1 MGYPPVHIISHF
13 NLITFDMIVRVT
25 RHMLPHQVNRP
36 FFFVFVF
43 VMHDDL
49 CNKQRLL
56 EVVKTME
63 TLVHA
68 NTCARQMSIITCT
81 ANAARDVGAVIRK
94 LDVKI
99 FKVKRQWS

>member
-1 MGYPPVHIISHF
+1 
-13 NLITFDMIVRVT
+13 MIGGMT
-25 RHMLPHQVNRP
+25 RHMLPHLSGVPHLHVNGP
-36 FFFVFVF
+36 LVVCFFFVLVF

-68 NTCARQMSIITCT
+68 NTCARQMSIIMCT
-81 ANAARDVGAVIRK
+81 AYAARDVGAVIKK
-94 LDVKI
+94 LNVKI

>member
-1 MGYPPVHIISHF
+1 
-13 NLITFDMIVRVT
+13 MIGGVT
-25 RHMLPHQVNRP
+25 RHMLPHLSGVPHLHVNGP
-36 FFFVFVF
+36 LVVCFFFVLVF

-68 NTCARQMSIITCT
+68 NTCARQMSIIMCT
-81 ANAARDVGAVIRK
+81 AYAARDVGAVIRK
-94 LDVKI
+94 LNVKI